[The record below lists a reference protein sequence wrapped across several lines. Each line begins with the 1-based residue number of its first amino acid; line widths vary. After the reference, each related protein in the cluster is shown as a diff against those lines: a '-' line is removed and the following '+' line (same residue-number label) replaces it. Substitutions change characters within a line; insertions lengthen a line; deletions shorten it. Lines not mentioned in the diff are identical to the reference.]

1 MSITF
6 SKNANRD
13 SSSIMELSYS
23 FLGKMKN
30 SFRRLLETYN
40 DCIGA
45 AEADKSKVVAI
56 SPSFLST
63 LSLLKKGNQYF
74 C

>member
-13 SSSIMELSYS
+13 SSPIMELSYS

-30 SFRRLLETYN
+30 SFRRLLETHN

-56 SPSFLST
+56 SPSSLST
-63 LSLLKKGNQYF
+63 LSLLEKGNHYF